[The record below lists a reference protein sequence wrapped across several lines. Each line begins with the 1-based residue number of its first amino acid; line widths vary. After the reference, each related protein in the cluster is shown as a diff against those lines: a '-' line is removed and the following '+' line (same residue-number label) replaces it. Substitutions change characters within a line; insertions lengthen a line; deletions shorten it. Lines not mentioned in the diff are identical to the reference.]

1 MEKWTAF
8 VNRFFEAVNG
18 FFAKFYFWDAAFWT
32 EDFQIP
38 LVALLL
44 FTGGVF
50 FTWKMRLVNVRL
62 FAHALRLTFGKK
74 ASPFESP
81 SGKSKTGEI
90 SHFKA
95 LATALSATVG
105 LGNIAGVAVAIAVG
119 GPGAAFWMIVMG
131 FFGMSVKFAECS
143 LGIMYREKR
152 KDGRFMG
159 GPVKYLSRGLAETGR
174 PRLGKALAV
183 IFALCC
189 ICGSFGGG
197 VAFQVNQSLHAVS
210 LTFPAF
216 GSHTWI
222 YGLILVL
229 LTGAVIIGGLKR
241 IASVSG
247 RIVPLMCCLYVGMVL
262 FVLISR
268 YDQLPA
274 AALLIFKEAFSPSSA
289 AGGLIGVLVVGV
301 QRAAFSNEA
310 GLGSSPIAHSAAK
323 ANHPVEEGA
332 VALLEPF
339 IDTILICSM
348 TALLIV
354 VTGVHA
360 APDHAHLAAQQKG
373 AALTSAALQSAH
385 HWFPYL
391 LSGIV
396 FLFAFSTIIS
406 WSYYGE
412 RCVSFLFGEKFA
424 LPYKVTLLIVII
436 LGATAKSTHIM
447 DFCDLMILSMCIPN
461 LFGVFLL
468 SGKVKR
474 ALKEYTDA
482 LKSA

>member
-18 FFAKFYFWDAAFWT
+18 FFAKFYFWGRGVLDRGLSNPPCGASLVYRRRVFYMENAAG
-32 EDFQIP
+32 ECP
-38 LVALLL
+38 P
-44 FTGGVF
+44 
-50 FTWKMRLVNVRL
+50 L

-210 LTFPAF
+210 LTFPRF
-216 GSHTWI
+216 
-222 YGLILVL
+222 
-229 LTGAVIIGGLKR
+229 R
-241 IASVSG
+241 
-247 RIVPLMCCLYVGMVL
+247 
-262 FVLISR
+262 
-268 YDQLPA
+268 
-274 AALLIFKEAFSPSSA
+274 
-289 AGGLIGVLVVGV
+289 
-301 QRAAFSNEA
+301 
-310 GLGSSPIAHSAAK
+310 
-323 ANHPVEEGA
+323 
-332 VALLEPF
+332 
-339 IDTILICSM
+339 
-348 TALLIV
+348 
-354 VTGVHA
+354 
-360 APDHAHLAAQQKG
+360 
-373 AALTSAALQSAH
+373 
-385 HWFPYL
+385 FPYL
-391 LSGIV
+391 DLRPDSG
-396 FLFAFSTIIS
+396 
-406 WSYYGE
+406 
-412 RCVSFLFGEKFA
+412 SFDRGRHHRRLKKDRLCFRTDCPSDV
-424 LPYKVTLLIVII
+424 LPLCRH
-436 LGATAKSTHIM
+436 GS
-447 DFCDLMILSMCIPN
+447 FCLDQPL
-461 LFGVFLL
+461 
-468 SGKVKR
+468 
-474 ALKEYTDA
+474 
-482 LKSA
+482 